1 MVSKKY
7 IAPSNEA
14 GYKLSEINYYNAYYE
29 RGGWNRDI
37 QYPFRYFKSLSKIS
51 ALPTDPATT
60 KSALDLGCGLG
71 EFTEGL
77 AAIGYGDVVGIDMSS
92 KSIEMCEKSRL
103 KSKRTHYVHTDF
115 FQHDFGDR
123 KFDFILAI
131 GFSPFSSSNFQQVD
145 RTLQRLRSLVHPSSS
160 ITVTVPS
167 NGQSGGKSW
176 YSWNVDEIESVRQLA
191 LRYYKIVKIHFFT
204 RVARPR
210 WPVLRFGR
218 FSNHFIRF
226 ICWATGRR
234 VVLCIVL
241 QSPRAK

>member
-1 MVSKKY
+1 MS
-7 IAPSNEA
+7 ASQ
-14 GYKLSEINYYNAYYE
+14 YNAYYE
-29 RGGWNRDI
+29 RGGWNRDS

-51 ALPTDPATT
+51 ALPTDPTTT

-77 AAIGYGDVVGIDMSS
+77 VAIGYGDVVGIDMSS

-176 YSWNVDEIESVRQLA
+176 YSWNVNENLSGSWRSDIIKLSKFISSLASHVRVGLCLGLAGSAITLYGSFVGSLAGVLYSVLSYNPLEQNELSEGGS
-191 LRYYKIVKIHFFT
+191 I
-204 RVARPR
+204 
-210 WPVLRFGR
+210 
-218 FSNHFIRF
+218 
-226 ICWATGRR
+226 
-234 VVLCIVL
+234 
-241 QSPRAK
+241 